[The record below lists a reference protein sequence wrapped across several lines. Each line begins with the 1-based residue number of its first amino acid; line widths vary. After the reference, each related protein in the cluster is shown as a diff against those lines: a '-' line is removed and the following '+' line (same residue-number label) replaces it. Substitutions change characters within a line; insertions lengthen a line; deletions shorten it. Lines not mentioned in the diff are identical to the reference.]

1 MHSQMYFQCTFIVKE
16 DPRVKG
22 TMVDRT
28 QQAIQIGWVKNTD
41 DKMFY
46 NGLCYLFYACRSV

>member
-1 MHSQMYFQCTFIVKE
+1 MYFQCTFIVKE
-16 DPRVKG
+16 DPRTKG